1 MFIVFL
7 NLGLIG
13 LKTFEFQNSPLPPPV
28 SLPPSKK
35 EKEKEIGNL
44 LLQTER
50 GNRQNG
56 LGTPKSLF
64 LPLKMRRRTF
74 ELKSSGCVNTV
85 QEQLIE
91 NVTKVMF

>member
-35 EKEKEIGNL
+35 KKEKEIGNL